1 MRRRRLASPEDA
13 GRGGTDSPGITLRGE
28 TVNIRISAVRCAAAS
43 AALGALV
50 SLSACSASSSSPD
63 PETTSSA
70 AAPRDVLLEMLRV
83 TDELSRLQGGAWE
96 HEGGKPFD
104 VNRTAG
110 FRGALTCDDEVSRSF
125 STQILGPGVSDPEEA
140 TTAAAEHFASQGFKE
155 TNKF

>member
-1 MRRRRLASPEDA
+1 
-13 GRGGTDSPGITLRGE
+13 
-28 TVNIRISAVRCAAAS
+28 
-43 AALGALV
+43 
-50 SLSACSASSSSPD
+50 
-63 PETTSSA
+63 
-70 AAPRDVLLEMLRV
+70 MLRV

-125 STQILGPGVSDPEEA
+125 STQILCPGVSDPEEA

-155 TNKF
+155 TNKFESSVDGNRYVVQTLSRADGAYMVYQPGTGHSAIEAGSSCSTHPGMTERTT